1 MALATAPAG
10 TPIKSRTTD
19 MDDQSSPSD
28 AEITTTESP
37 TIQGAYK
44 ATINTSRTTEEILG
58 ALTSNRKRLQDLKEA
73 YLKVVKTDGGVKSK
87 PSGNRRMIFHEIK
100 RVHGAME
107 GLKNEL
113 TERGE
118 KFDIHPDDH
127 EHPNA
132 AFERMTAEAAKKAAG
147 SYDDMFWFFVAAVVV
162 FVLVSLW
169 YFA

>member
-1 MALATAPAG
+1 
-10 TPIKSRTTD
+10 

-37 TIQGAYK
+37 TIQGGYT
-44 ATINTSRTTEEILG
+44 ATINTLRTTEEILN
-58 ALTSNRKRLQDLKEA
+58 ALNSNRKRLQELKDE
-73 YLKVVKTDGGVKSK
+73 YVKVVKADGGVKSK
-87 PSGNRRMIFHEIK
+87 PTGKRRMIFHEIK

-118 KFDIHPDDH
+118 KFDIHPNDH

-132 AFERMTAEAAKKAAG
+132 ALERMATEAAKKAAG
-147 SYDDMFWFFVAAVVV
+147 SYDDISWFFIAAVAI

-169 YFA
+169 FFA